1 MLRDH
6 VISSLLLA
14 ILLSDELK
22 LGDTHSNVSSSH
34 PSLSELKT
42 FRASDTRN
50 NIPEANDLRIDRL
63 FMPPPTID
71 VVQPIIQPRTSERH
85 TGIHIIIHLVRIS
98 ENLVLGLLLLT
109 LLGGG
114 GSGLNGL
121 DGRVLVLG
129 SDLDGGLWLGLD
141 EGNGI
146 REVLGGTLLSQGVV
160 GLHDLDL
167 DTQDTLTEED
177 VSDGVVDV
185 VAGGLTRVDHETVG
199 ELHRL
204 GTGGTQFTG
213 NDNLATLGAGLHDE
227 SEDTVTG
234 SDY

>member
-1 MLRDH
+1 MYY
-6 VISSLLLA
+6 
-14 ILLSDELK
+14 
-22 LGDTHSNVSSSH
+22 
-34 PSLSELKT
+34 
-42 FRASDTRN
+42 
-50 NIPEANDLRIDRL
+50 
-63 FMPPPTID
+63 
-71 VVQPIIQPRTSERH
+71 VQ
-85 TGIHIIIHLVRIS
+85 GIHIIIHLVR
-98 ENLVLGLLLLT
+98 ELQNLVLSLLLLLT
-109 LLGGG
+109 LLSGG

-121 DGRVLVLG
+121 DGGVLVLG
-129 SDLDGGLWLGLD
+129 SDFDGGLWLGLD

-234 SDY
+234 SEHEWVLTYESKEERTYRRMARPPRSLYRRDSA